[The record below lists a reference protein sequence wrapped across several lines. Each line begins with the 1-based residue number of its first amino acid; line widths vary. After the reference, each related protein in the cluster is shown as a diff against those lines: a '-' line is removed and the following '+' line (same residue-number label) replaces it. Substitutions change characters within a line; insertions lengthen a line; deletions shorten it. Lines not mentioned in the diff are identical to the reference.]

1 LCSRVILFVLQSGV
15 NKQHVPII
23 SAYCTPQSDGHKE
36 GETETHA
43 CVCHDI
49 YSGGGDKKD
58 Q

>member
-1 LCSRVILFVLQSGV
+1 VQHNDPVCVAKWSDEQHETIIL
-15 NKQHVPII
+15 
-23 SAYCTPQSDGHKE
+23 AYFTPQSDGHKQ

-49 YSGGGDKKD
+49 HSGGGDKKD

>member
-1 LCSRVILFVLQSGV
+1 VILFVLQSGV

-36 GETETHA
+36 GETKTHA

-49 YSGGGDKKD
+49 YSGGGGDKKE

>member
-1 LCSRVILFVLQSGV
+1 MS
-15 NKQHVPII
+15 II

-49 YSGGGDKKD
+49 HTGGGDKKD